1 MPKRSFLSAS
11 PIGAILS
18 FCSSW
23 GYYSLAE
30 ISSSFSWIL
39 LFAVASTHF
48 VLLYL
53 FASRFQRTPL
63 GEGLR
68 GAIIGLNAGLNTV
81 LLYQLSGS
89 WIVAGIL
96 GGLVFLSAFLFISR
110 HSWYHTVLGYSNWLL
125 PMSWPVSYIGLLI
138 YLVNLLVAPIGYMHP
153 LLRALRVRLYIDL
166 STSTFTMYGGLI
178 RPFKGFSGL
187 NMGNFIF
194 INPGWEH
201 LLRHEIGHLFSLAA
215 MGSVFHYIGGIDEN
229 YLQQN
234 YWEAYAEYLAESY
247 NSPSASGMS
256 MWR

>member
-1 MPKRSFLSAS
+1 MPKRSVMSAS
-11 PIGAILS
+11 PLGAALS
-18 FCSSW
+18 LCSSW
-23 GYYSLAE
+23 GYHLLAE
-30 ISSSFSWIL
+30 INTYSSWII
-39 LFAVASTHF
+39 LFAGSAAHV

-53 FASRFQRTPL
+53 LASKYQRTPL
-63 GEGLR
+63 GEGFR
-68 GAIIGLNAGLNTV
+68 GAIVGLNAALNIIF
-81 LLYQLSGS
+81 LYQLTGNWVVSGL
-89 WIVAGIL
+89 L
-96 GGLVFLSAFLFISR
+96 GGIVFLSAFLFISR
-110 HSWYHTVLGYSNWLL
+110 HSWYHAAIGYANWVL
-125 PMSWPVSYIGLLI
+125 PMSWAVTYVGFLI
-138 YLVNLLVAPIGYMHP
+138 YVVNLFVAPLGYMHP

-166 STSTFTMYGGLI
+166 PTCTFTMYGGLI

-229 YLQQN
+229 YLQRN